1 MAHAPE
7 LALLEIP
14 MALRIGKMFFNHI
27 ESLNESFTSSLF
39 WAETDGHLMTS
50 TNVGLCYDWIPESCL
65 LLSRSIPLP
74 DIYN

>member
-1 MAHAPE
+1 
-7 LALLEIP
+7 

-50 TNVGLCYDWIPESCL
+50 TNVGFTNVGLCYDWIPESCL
-65 LLSRSIPLP
+65 LLSRSIPP
-74 DIYN
+74 RDI